1 VERLAAIAPQT
12 LERLG
17 RAPEVREGRAFLLWP
32 EIVGPRVAARTEP
45 ERLRGGVLTVRV
57 DGAAWLSE
65 LTYLKAD
72 LRGRLNARLGED
84 VVREIRLVPGTV
96 SPRVAAP
103 PAAPPRET
111 PLDPVEVAAAEAAAA
126 VIPDPELR
134 AAVLELR
141 LQALRR
147 R

>member
-1 VERLAAIAPQT
+1 VERFAAVAPLT

-17 RAPEVREGRAFLLWP
+17 RAPEVREQRALLAWP
-32 EIVGPRVAARTEP
+32 EMVGPRVAARTEP
-45 ERLRGGVLTVRV
+45 QRLRGGLLTVSV

-72 LRGRLNARLGED
+72 LRGRLNARLGEEA
-84 VVREIRLVPGTV
+84 VRDIRLVPGTV
-96 SPRVAAP
+96 SPRAAATLTIAP
-103 PAAPPRET
+103 PET
-111 PLDPVEVAAAEAAAA
+111 PLDPADVAAAEAAAA
-126 VIPDPELR
+126 VIADPELR

-141 LQALRR
+141 LHALRR